1 MTLRRTVGLL
11 AAIAGMAGRARAQDP
26 PPPADQ
32 DPTAAAVSSTET
44 EQTTSLKL
52 LLPHIAQD
60 QKRIWLFPLKAA
72 SGKKGWKPA
81 LGIIGATAGLI
92 ALDPHDTP
100 FFQRASFQQAPAVRE
115 FNRIVSGR
123 NAAFAIAAVPV
134 SFYIAGL
141 VRQRVRQGAHKD
153 SYASQ
158 TALLAGEAVASAE
171 IVAAAMKAVDRRLR
185 PGLVGPGGD
194 YSDTWF
200 RQQGPGTASSGSFP
214 SAHTT
219 AAFSVATVFARRY
232 RSHRWVPWVAYG
244 LAGVIGFSRV
254 SGQAHFPSDVFTGAA
269 LGFSISRFAVLER

>member
-1 MTLRRTVGLL
+1 MTFRRAAGLL
-11 AAIAGMAGRARAQDP
+11 AALAGLVGRARAQDSPLDP

-32 DPTAAAVSSTET
+32 DSSAAGS
-44 EQTTSLKL
+44 QTGDSISLKL

-60 QKRIWLFPLKAA
+60 QKRIWLFPLRAA
-72 SGKKGWKPA
+72 RGKTGWKPA

-100 FFQRASFQQAPAVRE
+100 YFQRATFQQTPAVRQ
-115 FNRIVSGR
+115 FNWIVSSR
-123 NAAFAIAAVPV
+123 NAALAIAAVPV
-134 SFYIAGL
+134 SFYVAGL
-141 VRQRVRQGAHKD
+141 LRNGVHKN

-158 TALLAGEAVASAE
+158 TALLAGEAIASAE
-171 IVAAAMKAVDRRLR
+171 IAAAAMKAVDRRLR

-200 RQQGPGTASSGSFP
+200 RQQGPGTAGSGSFP

-219 AAFSVATVFARRY
+219 AAFSVATVFAKRY
-232 RSHRWVPWVAYG
+232 RNHRWVPWAAYG

-254 SGQAHFPSDVFTGAA
+254 SGQAHFPSDVFAGAA
-269 LGFSISRFAVLER
+269 LGFSISHFVVLDR